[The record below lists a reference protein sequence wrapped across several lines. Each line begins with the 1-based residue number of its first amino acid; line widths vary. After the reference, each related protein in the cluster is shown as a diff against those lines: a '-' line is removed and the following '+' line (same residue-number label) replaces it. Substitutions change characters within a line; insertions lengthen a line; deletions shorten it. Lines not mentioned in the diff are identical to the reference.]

1 MRILVTWASKHG
13 STADIA
19 HAIGAV
25 LREQDFH
32 VVLRPIENANMDDA
46 FDGYVIGSAV
56 YAGHWMKHAKEFVH
70 QHRAMLIPAPVW
82 LFSSG
87 PLGHLPQPA
96 DATIDVA
103 DLFAHTA
110 PHEHKIFGGK
120 LDKAQL
126 SFPEKA
132 IVAALHAPYGD
143 FRDWDDIRDWAAN
156 IANTLQPKEV
166 HA

>member
-19 HAIGAV
+19 HTIGGT
-25 LREQDFH
+25 LREHGAH
-32 VVLRPIENANMDDA
+32 VEMCPIDSANLDDA
-46 FDGYVIGSAV
+46 YDAYVIGSAV
-56 YAGHWMKHAKEFVH
+56 YAGHWMKQAKEFVKR
-70 QHRAMLIPAPVW
+70 HRATLIPAPVW

-87 PLGHLPQPA
+87 PLGHPPQPA

-103 DLFAHTA
+103 DLFANTA
-110 PHEHKIFGGK
+110 PHEHRIFGGK

-132 IVAALHAPYGD
+132 IVAALHAPDGD
-143 FRDWDDIRDWAAN
+143 FRDWDEIRSWADR
-156 IANTLQPKEV
+156 IANALQPKEV